1 MDDRQREMILRYQP
15 YIFRDRKDPFPI
27 RFVGCTIFTE
37 KVRSDAQTQRIL
49 GSKVLR
55 QVPAFAYGSL

>member
-27 RFVGCTIFTE
+27 RFVGCTIYLE
-37 KVRSDAQTQRIL
+37 RIRML
-49 GSKVLR
+49 NFGSEFMRFLMR
-55 QVPAFAYGSL
+55 